1 MRRFG
6 SAAWSCSLRDGEG
19 SVATES
25 RALKNYPYT
34 FFSRYAEKP
43 GTNPEEL
50 LGVLSPFAPGLA
62 GGVNACGA
70 IIQHGRR
77 TVQCGA

>member
-1 MRRFG
+1 MRRFRG
-6 SAAWSCSLRDGEG
+6 AARSGSLRGGEG

-25 RALKNYPYT
+25 RALKNYPRT

-50 LGVLSPFAPGLA
+50 LGAAFAL
-62 GGVNACGA
+62 GA
-70 IIQHGRR
+70 AM
-77 TVQCGA
+77 T